1 MSIEDLLSTA
11 VGHHQ
16 AGRLA
21 AAERQYEQVLAASPG
36 LADAL
41 HFLGLIA
48 HRRGDHDV
56 ALGRLDAAIASRG
69 DAAPFHNNRGSIL
82 LALGRAEEAAASYR
96 QALTLRPDYVEAL
109 SNLGGVLVRLGRC
122 EEAATACRRALAL
135 DPKHAEAHNNLGS
148 AERELGDAAS
158 AAASFRAA
166 LALEPAHAEAHLN
179 LGAVLQEQ
187 GDLAAAEASY
197 RRALAARPDHAEAHY
212 NLGIAL
218 RAMGRDEEALDAFA
232 AALAGR
238 PGHADAHHERAAT
251 LAEQGRFGEAAD
263 ACRQA
268 VGLVPGGT
276 AYAHT
281 LARVLARLPSLDA
294 EAHDDL
300 ARYLAADNADPRPLR
315 RFLARALRKAATAEG
330 VLDRGGL
337 DSAPGGT
344 ASGQVFEASQ
354 ALLDDSLWCAFLAKD
369 RLVDTDL
376 ERWLAAVRRH
386 FLDAAATGSTDPA
399 AGLEVLC
406 ALSDHFYLNEYVAPE
421 SAAET
426 TLIETLIDNSARH
439 SATGAAVDPVAVAV
453 LAMYRPLASIPFCRS
468 LDTANLPA
476 RLAEIVGRRV
486 DDPAAEAVCR
496 DRIETLTAVEDQVS
510 RAVRD
515 QYEENPYPRW
525 RATHLPA
532 PRPMAAVMSE
542 LYPRLAGRRIAWPP
556 APRILVAGCG
566 TGKHLVQTARV
577 FADAQVTAIDLSRAS
592 LAYAMRQANR
602 LGIDNIRF
610 AQADITRL
618 GADAGAFDIIECSGV
633 LHHLENPVVGWRV
646 LVDRL
651 TADGVMAVGLYSERA
666 RRHIAAARA
675 FRDRHRYPVTV
686 DGVRRCRQDIIALAD
701 DDPAK
706 PVIASS
712 DFYTLSSCRDLIFHV
727 QEHTFDL
734 AAIDQAISTLGLEF
748 LGFVHSD
755 PSVLAAYRARFPDD
769 PEAADLDRW
778 DRFES
783 DNPDTF
789 AGMYQF
795 WVRKP

>member
-1 MSIEDLLSTA
+1 VSVEDFLSTA

-16 AGRLA
+16 AGRLEA
-21 AAERQYEQVLAASPG
+21 AKTHYEQVLEASPG
-36 LADAL
+36 HADAL

-48 HRRGDHDV
+48 HQRGDHDA
-56 ALGRLDAAIASRG
+56 ALARLDAAIASRG

-109 SNLGGVLVRLGRC
+109 SNLGGVLVRLGQG

-135 DPKHAEAHNNLGS
+135 DPSHAEAHNNLGS
-148 AERELGDAAS
+148 AERERGDAAS
-158 AAASFRAA
+158 AASSFRAA
-166 LALEPAHAEAHLN
+166 LALDPNHAEAHLN
-179 LGAVLQEQ
+179 LGTVLQEE

-218 RAMGRDEEALDAFA
+218 RAMGRGAAALDAFA
-232 AALAGR
+232 DAIAGR
-238 PGHADAHHERAAT
+238 PGNADAHHERAIT

-268 VGLVPGGT
+268 IGLVPGET

-281 LARVLARLPSLDA
+281 LARVLARLSSLDA

-300 ARYLAADNADPRPLR
+300 ARYLAADNADPQPLR
-315 RFLARALRKAATAEG
+315 RFLARALREAATAEG
-330 VLDRGGL
+330 ALS
-337 DSAPGGT
+337 SAPGG
-344 ASGQVFEASQ
+344 AISEQAFERSL
-354 ALLDDSLWCAFLAKD
+354 ALLDDPLWSAFLAKD

-386 FLDAAATGSTDPA
+386 FLDAAATGSTAPA
-399 AGLEVLC
+399 AGFEVLC
-406 ALSDHFYLNEYVAPE
+406 ALADHFYLNEFVAPE
-421 SAAET
+421 SAAAT
-426 TLIETLIDNSARH
+426 TLIETLIGNSARH

-468 LDTANLPA
+468 LDKASLPA
-476 RLAEIVGRRV
+476 RLAEIVVRQV
-486 DDPAAEAVCR
+486 DDPAAEAAGR
-496 DRIETLTAVEDQVS
+496 DRIETLTAVDDQVS

-525 RATHLPA
+525 RATHLPT
-532 PRPMAAVMSE
+532 PRPLPAVMSE
-542 LYPRLAGRRIAWPP
+542 LYPRLAGRGIAWPP

-577 FADAQVTAIDLSRAS
+577 FAGAQVTAIDLSRAS
-592 LAYAMRQANR
+592 LAYAMRQADR

-618 GADAGAFDIIECSGV
+618 GADAGPFDIIECSGV
-633 LHHLENPVVGWRV
+633 LHHLENPIAGWRV

-651 TADGVMAVGLYSERA
+651 AAGGAMAIGLYSTKA
-666 RRHIAAARA
+666 RRHVAAARA
-675 FRDRHRYPVTV
+675 FRDRHRYPATV
-686 DGVRRCRQDIIALAD
+686 EGVRQCRQDIIALDD

-706 PVIASS
+706 PVVASS

-734 AAIDQAISTLGLEF
+734 PAIGEAISTLGLEF

-755 PSVLAAYRARFPDD
+755 PSVPAAYRARFPDD
-769 PEAADLDRW
+769 PDATDLDCW
-778 DRFES
+778 NRFET

-789 AGMYQF
+789 AAMYQF